1 MDIRT
6 YRAPLADELQEEYE
20 DFISKA
26 GLRDEGDSD
35 IIAWMRNEGGAL
47 VAVGSL
53 AGHTLKQFAVAP
65 EIEGTGAMA
74 QIMTK
79 LIDEAY
85 ADGRSRLVLCTK
97 PKNVQMLSSM
107 GFYTLA
113 SAEDAVL
120 MENRR
125 NGLDNFLASI
135 KQDAEQYASEHGIDL
150 AGGVIGAV
158 VCNCDPFTLGHR
170 YLIEYA
176 AGKCDFLYVFAV
188 SEAGSMFDPS
198 DRLAMIKAGT
208 ADIEN
213 CRVYESDKY
222 LVSRATFPAYF
233 IRNEEDAENVKSEID
248 INLFAERI
256 APKLGI
262 SKRFVGSEPYSPVT
276 NAYNTKMKELLPTHG
291 IELIEV
297 LRFEADGDDSGLAVS
312 ASRVRKLLKDGDI
325 EATRMLLPKTSF
337 EIISTIMKDKERVDI

>member
-6 YRAPLADELQEEYE
+6 YKAPLDAALQKEYE
-20 DFISKA
+20 DFIAKA
-26 GLRDEGDSD
+26 GLRNEGDSD
-35 IIAWMRNEGGAL
+35 IIAWMRSEGGAL

-53 AGHTLKQFAVAP
+53 AGHILKQFAVAP

-85 ADGRSRLVLCTK
+85 ADGRSRLFLCTK

-135 KQDAEQYASEHGIDL
+135 KQDAEQYAKEHGIEL
-150 AGGVIGAV
+150 AGGIIGAV

-170 YLIEYA
+170 HLIEYA

-188 SEAGSMFDPS
+188 SETGSMFEPS

-233 IRNEEDAENVKSEID
+233 IRNEEDAENAKSEID
-248 INLFAERI
+248 IKLFAERI
-256 APKLGI
+256 APVLGI
-262 SKRFVGSEPYSPVT
+262 SKRFVGTEPFSPVT
-276 NAYNTKMKELLPTHG
+276 NAYNIKMKELLPSQG
-291 IELIEV
+291 IELIEIP
-297 LRFEADGDDSGLAVS
+297 RFSLEEDSSDLAVS
-312 ASRVRKLLKDGDI
+312 ASQVRKLLKAGDI
-325 EATRMLLPKTSF
+325 EAARMMIPETSY
-337 EIISTIMKDKERVDI
+337 EIISHADYT